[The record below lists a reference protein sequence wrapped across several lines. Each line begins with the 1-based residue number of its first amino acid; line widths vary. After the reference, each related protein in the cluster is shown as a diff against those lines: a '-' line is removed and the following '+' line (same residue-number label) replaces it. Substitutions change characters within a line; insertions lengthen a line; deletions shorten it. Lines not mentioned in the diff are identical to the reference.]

1 MLWLAVHHSARDH
14 LIVTRRVVEV
24 FFPGRFLPLIPVSPR
39 PVVPKCPSSILT
51 FWLRDGIDLHRLF
64 TRTPLSDMSALRGLR
79 TLQCG
84 IASSSRAFST
94 TAPTFSHIGSMPV
107 SIPDKVTVTYPTL
120 SIPPSTP
127 RHVAEA
133 QRFVEVKGP
142 LGTLVVPIDP
152 SIILQPADK
161 GQLTLDVHDAKVKK
175 QRSMWGLTRALVK
188 NAVTGVSEGY
198 TTELRLV
205 GVGYRA
211 TIEPIPEVFR
221 ELLASVPRVARPAKP
236 GAPPYHLPP
245 IPTERLNLKLGYS
258 HPVLVNIPEGIKVSV
273 PQPTKIVLTGTDNQK
288 LGLFAA
294 KIRRW
299 RKPEP
304 YRGKVRSL
312 KAQTRGLRMK
322 LTTSAGY
329 FHQ

>member
-1 MLWLAVHHSARDH
+1 MRDQWWRYYFWEH
-14 LIVTRRVVEV
+14 
-24 FFPGRFLPLIPVSPR
+24 FPVLIPVSPR
-39 PVVPKCPSSILT
+39 SVVPKCPSSIST
-51 FWLRDGIDLHRLF
+51 FWLVDGLDLHRLF
-64 TRTPLSDMSALRGLR
+64 TRSPLSEMSALRSLR

-84 IASSSRAFST
+84 IASSSRTFST

-107 SIPDKVTVTYPTL
+107 PIPDKVTITYPEL
-120 SIPPSTP
+120 SIPPSTSRFAP
-127 RHVAEA
+127 EA

-142 LGTLVVPIDP
+142 LGTLVVPVDP

-161 GQLTLDVHDAKVKK
+161 GPLTLSVHDAKEKK

-211 TIEPIPEVFR
+211 TIEPIPKVFR
-221 ELLASVPRVARPAKP
+221 DLKASIPRVARPAKP

-258 HPVLVNIPEGIKVSV
+258 HPVLIDIPEGIKVSV

-288 LGLFAA
+288 IGLFAA

-304 YRGKVRSL
+304 YRGKVGRPRTNPIL
-312 KAQTRGLRMK
+312 LQETDT
-322 LTTSAGY
+322 LTGY

>member
-1 MLWLAVHHSARDH
+1 
-14 LIVTRRVVEV
+14 
-24 FFPGRFLPLIPVSPR
+24 
-39 PVVPKCPSSILT
+39 
-51 FWLRDGIDLHRLF
+51 
-64 TRTPLSDMSALRGLR
+64 MSALRGLR

-107 SIPDKVTVTYPTL
+107 PIPDKVTITYPEL

-127 RHVAEA
+127 RHAATA

-152 SIILQPADK
+152 SIILQPTDN
-161 GQLTLDVHDAKVKK
+161 GQLALNVHDAKEKK

-211 TIEPIPEVFR
+211 TVEPIPEVFR

-236 GAPPYHLPP
+236 GAPPYTLPP
-245 IPTERLNLKLGYS
+245 IPTERINLKLGYS

-304 YRGKVRSL
+304 YRGKVGRL
-312 KAQTRGLRMK
+312 KTRLAAFWSRE
-322 LTTSAGY
+322 LTNVTGY